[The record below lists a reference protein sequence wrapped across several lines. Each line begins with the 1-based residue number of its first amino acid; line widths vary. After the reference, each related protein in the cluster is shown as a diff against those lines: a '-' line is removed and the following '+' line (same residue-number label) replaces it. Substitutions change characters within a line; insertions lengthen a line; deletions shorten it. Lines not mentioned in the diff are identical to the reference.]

1 MASLINKD
9 SMEFECP
16 KHQLSLLASLKD
28 MYDTNTL
35 TDVCI
40 AVEQHKFECHRNV
53 LAGSSPYFKAMFTN
67 DLQERYKQTIEIFDI
82 DSTSMELIINFA
94 YTGNVEITMTN
105 AQSLM
110 AASSLF
116 QMTSIVNACAKYMET
131 QLDVSNCIPMHYLAA
146 IHNCNE
152 LASKAKEHIE
162 KNFNEVTECEEF
174 LQLSVEK
181 LSEII
186 SSSDLNVD
194 SEEIIFESIVD
205 WINHD
210 KNQREEYMK
219 KLLPHVRFSLLSIK
233 YIHNNIDTNE
243 TVRNCDT
250 CQKLLKAV
258 HVFENS
264 PDTYKGDHVFNMEL
278 RSGMIKPEPCI
289 LLIGGIDHGRSSINC
304 YNPLTRE
311 TYSVSTQCD
320 NGKFNFCDIEDPA
333 CVVTPDNQIF
343 IAGGNYVYHDSWY
356 WDDASDVDSLDE
368 YDGEDTVRRDL
379 CCYDNDHDT
388 WIAKSPMLF
397 PKSNFALVHLDGFL
411 YCFGGLTVNQHPTE
425 IIEKYDIES
434 NRWTY
439 VGMMPTT
446 LVDLS
451 AVVHDGMIYVLG
463 GRTGVGA
470 HNVLM
475 KYDSIKSEWT
485 TLAGIP
491 TPRFSFGA
499 CVVGSEIYVAGGQIY
514 SHTSNTIHRDS
525 LSSVEIYNIT
535 ENIWRQGP
543 ELP

>member
-219 KLLPHVRFSLLSIK
+219 KLLPH
-233 YIHNNIDTNE
+233 
-243 TVRNCDT
+243 
-250 CQKLLKAV
+250 
-258 HVFENS
+258 
-264 PDTYKGDHVFNMEL
+264 
-278 RSGMIKPEPCI
+278 
-289 LLIGGIDHGRSSINC
+289 
-304 YNPLTRE
+304 
-311 TYSVSTQCD
+311 
-320 NGKFNFCDIEDPA
+320 DPA

-543 ELP
+543 ELPSSVYNVGLIHVNGSLFACGTVEVQRNAFRVYGNVVYKLDLGKSTWRMIEDDLCDIRDFACVSARFHTRKLAQVFRPEVDT